1 MKELSANLVATGL
14 KFGIVVSRFNDT
26 LTGQMLRGATECFLQ
41 NGATEADLLVAWVPG
56 SDELPLAADQLA
68 RHGNLNAII
77 VLGVVIEGDT
87 AHADLITTQVS
98 RSVAEIA
105 RATNIPVLN
114 GVIAAR
120 TLDQATDR
128 ASISGVNRGRV
139 SALAAI
145 EMANLY
151 DQIRDEFS

>member
-26 LTGQMLRGATECFLQ
+26 LTGQMLQGATECFLQ
-41 NGATEADLLVAWVPG
+41 NGAAEEDLLVAWVPG
-56 SDELPLAADQLA
+56 SDELPLAAGQLA
-68 RHGNLNAII
+68 RDGNLHAII

-105 RATNIPVLN
+105 RETNLPVLN

-151 DQIRDEFS
+151 QQIRDEFS